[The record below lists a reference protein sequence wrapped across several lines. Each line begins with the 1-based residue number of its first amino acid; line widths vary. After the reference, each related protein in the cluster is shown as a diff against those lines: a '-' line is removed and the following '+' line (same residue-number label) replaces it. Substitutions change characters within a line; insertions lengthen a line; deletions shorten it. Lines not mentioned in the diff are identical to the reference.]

1 MKSYQIW
8 AENMKG
14 APLEYEYDIYV
25 DGEDTGIR
33 HSNVESWSD
42 HVKGQEVGQMKNT
55 GDGLEISLSGVKK
68 PIKLDYM
75 QAFQL
80 LCLLSV
86 DMIPYKSEIRE
97 CTTVKQF

>member
-1 MKSYQIW
+1 MKNYQIW

-55 GDGLEISLSGVKK
+55 
-68 PIKLDYM
+68 
-75 QAFQL
+75 
-80 LCLLSV
+80 
-86 DMIPYKSEIRE
+86 
-97 CTTVKQF
+97 